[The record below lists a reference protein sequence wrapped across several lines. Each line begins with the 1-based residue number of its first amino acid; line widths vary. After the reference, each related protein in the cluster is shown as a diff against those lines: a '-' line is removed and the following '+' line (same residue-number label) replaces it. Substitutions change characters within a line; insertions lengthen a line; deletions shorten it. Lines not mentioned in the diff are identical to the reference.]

1 MDIHVR
7 GLTRVYLVQSQQCI
21 QFDEAMAVSE
31 KNLGWN
37 ELDVLW
43 VTVEMWPKF
52 DGFGEE

>member
-1 MDIHVR
+1 M
-7 GLTRVYLVQSQQCI
+7 YLVQSQQCI

-31 KNLGWN
+31 QNLGWN

-52 DGFGEE
+52 DRFGEE